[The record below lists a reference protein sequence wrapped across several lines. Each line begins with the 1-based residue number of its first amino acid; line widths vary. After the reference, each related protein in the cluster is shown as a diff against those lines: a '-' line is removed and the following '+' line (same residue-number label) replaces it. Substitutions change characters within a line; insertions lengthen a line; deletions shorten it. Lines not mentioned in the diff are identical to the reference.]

1 MSEYV
6 DSLLLSC
13 NRKQSVEYLAGNSSN
28 TATWT
33 NVVSNGVKLNVGDQV
48 SVHSSAISE
57 IGNESAT
64 IEIKGRNLGGF
75 YNSSHTTGGGEFTN
89 ASEGY
94 YKTSYQQ
101 TNLKLPMRDDTLNL
115 TYSYYKNTNGEY
127 YYHLPRKG
135 CWDASHNN
143 FHTGGN
149 NTTQNIWSEVNCS
162 TNGSLAFPNPFRFNL
177 DYRSS
182 ISQQNFISGGLLN
195 NRYSQTGKTTAP
207 MNDGGRYTL
216 FVRESSFNSSDNGS
230 ISGHRDPALFNYL
243 WYKQTKQI
251 QVDSGFNSPLN
262 IADRITNNLA
272 ETTRIDSVSIGENN
286 NNPEQTNA
294 DLQVES
300 ETNKLF
306 PVASGVNVEFTK
318 AKNYHDYTNPHG
330 ASWDYD
336 YEAGYVTIGV
346 KRPEI
351 YETGCRINVYN
362 AGGNSSSTG
371 ERNDFDNLG
380 NDEFSSIDGSFT
392 PFPVSGNKDG
402 VKYPIENDVNGSMA
416 NIFPLWIPWDT
427 DVLKKLGDF
436 FKAQGRYPELFTYD
450 RYTPDQR
457 NYIEENSSGNI
468 SVDKCRFIH
477 MNASH
482 SRVADDSNEY
492 SGAVFFTDL
501 TSGSD
506 VIDVGTTPT
515 LDGDFK
521 VGDLLYI
528 HSSDTTTPIDHFPKN
543 TYIVKIT
550 GTPGT
555 AGATLTL
562 NNSALITTT
571 GGTTLL
577 YFTDKK
583 LGNDNYDKTLY
594 SSGASLNASQTAP
607 AFFFD
612 YNPAREG
619 ILDGEGDSY
628 DTLYDGFAV
637 KVDNTHNVPNG
648 SGNMSHLIG
657 LRFGTHMKSISP
669 YWWRTSGLPPSIG
682 TPMKNV
688 RGLACG
694 FDKHFN
700 SFGNC
705 FMNLYNGDACSW
717 NQYYNS
723 KQNTS
728 ATLNQSLSLAPEFFG
743 LYLDR
748 FSIQPRVTAPSY
760 FNGTTPTLWNSTR
773 IPATYMRN
781 QIYIGANDPVMLFS
795 SGQSRFQ
802 LTRLHTPEYIG
813 NLANADEGVADA
825 QAIVYKINKRLNNNN
840 WTPEMTP
847 YDQQDFFSEARSFA
861 TTDRKKA
868 FSVLNLALA
877 PYGIC
882 DSMSG
887 IQIEDYGVDEE
898 HWNDSL
904 WGLMGF
910 SYSQFHQTTDNRL
923 VRMFDKGLTTDTPTT
938 NAQISANEVI
948 GYPRNGSD
956 VPNFDSLETFP
967 TRWVRMPPHSPHPP
981 YGGTNLGGML
991 EFPTVVQNCSSTS
1004 ITADNLPRKMISPVF
1019 LIKSSLIDGSFIGGE
1034 ESQMKMPVMSV
1045 VPKNSGYGD
1054 FYNGAGGEPFT
1065 ITYPKT
1071 ITEIKTS
1078 IVDADGTESRVDDGS
1093 LVVYKVT
1100 KVMKSNRSVIEDILN
1115 PQPPEK

>member
-13 NRKQSVEYLAGNSSN
+13 NRKQSVEYLANNTSN

-115 TYSYYKNTNGEY
+115 TYSFYKTTNGEY

-135 CWDASHNN
+135 CWNATHNTWVSANGLTNVWCDGNAS
-143 FHTGGN
+143 
-149 NTTQNIWSEVNCS
+149 S
-162 TNGSLAFPNPFRFNL
+162 NGSLSHPNPFRYNL
-177 DYRSS
+177 DYRTKVRG
-182 ISQQNFISGGLLN
+182 QTFFSGGEMRN
-195 NRYSQTGKTTAP
+195 QDGAVIFTTAP

-216 FVRESSFNSSDNGS
+216 FVRDSSFNSSDNGS

-272 ETTRIDSVSIGENN
+272 ETTRIDSVSIGENFQN
-286 NNPEQTNA
+286 NEMENA
-294 DLQVES
+294 DIQVES

-306 PVASGVNVEFTK
+306 PCASGVNVEFNK
-318 AKNYHDYTNPHG
+318 AKNYHNYTNPTG

-336 YEAGYVTIGV
+336 YEGAYLTIGV

-371 ERNDFDNLG
+371 ERNDFNNLG

-392 PFPVSGNKDG
+392 PFPVGGDKDG
-402 VKYPIENDVNGSMA
+402 VKYPIENSVNGSMT
-416 NIFPLWIPWDT
+416 NIFPLWIPWTDDT
-427 DVLKKLGDF
+427 LKKLGDF
-436 FKAQGRYPELFTYD
+436 FKAQGRYPELFSYD
-450 RYTPDQR
+450 NYTPEQK
-457 NYIEENSSGNI
+457 NYIAENSSDNI

-492 SGAVFFTDL
+492 SGAVFFTNL
-501 TSGSD
+501 TSGSN
-506 VIDVGTTPT
+506 VIDVGTAPI

-528 HSSDTTTPIDHFPKN
+528 HSSNVFPIDHFPKN

-555 AGATLTL
+555 SGATLTL
-562 NNSALITTT
+562 NNSALLTTT
-571 GGTTLL
+571 EDQTSL

-583 LGNDNYDKTLY
+583 LGSDNYTT
-594 SSGASLNASQTAP
+594 SFSASLNASQTAP

-612 YNPAREG
+612 YNPDREG

-657 LRFGTHMKSISP
+657 LRFGTHMKTMSP

-682 TPMKNV
+682 SKMKNV
-688 RGLACG
+688 RALACG

-717 NQYYNS
+717 NQYYRSLDSTATS
-723 KQNTS
+723 K
-728 ATLNQSLSLAPEFFG
+728 NQSLSQAPENFG
-743 LYLDR
+743 VFLDR
-748 FSIQPRVTAPSY
+748 FTTLPRVGYVDGASPPSY
-760 FNGTTPTLWNSTR
+760 FDSPTAWNNAR
-773 IPATYMRN
+773 PVGAYMRN

-840 WTPEMTP
+840 WTPEMMP
-847 YDQQDFFSEARSFA
+847 YDQQDYFSTIRSGNA
-861 TTDRKKA
+861 KDRDKS

-898 HWNDSL
+898 HWDDSL

-910 SYSQFHQTTDNRL
+910 SYSQFHKTTDNRL

-948 GYPRNGSD
+948 GYPKNGSD

-967 TRWVRMPPHSPHPP
+967 VRWARTKPLTSN
-981 YGGTNLGGML
+981 YGNTSLGGMM

-1054 FYNGAGGEPFT
+1054 FYNGAGGESFT

-1093 LVVYKVT
+1093 LVVYKIT
-1100 KVMKSNRSVIEDILN
+1100 KVMKSNSSVIQDILN
-1115 PQPPEK
+1115 PQPPQK

>member
-6 DSLLLSC
+6 NSLLLSC
-13 NRKQSVEYLAGNSSN
+13 NRKQSVEYLAGNTSN

-33 NVVSNGVKLNVGDQV
+33 NVVSNGVRLNVGDQV

-64 IEIKGRNLGGF
+64 IEIKGKNLGGF

-89 ASEGY
+89 ASLGY

-101 TNLKLPMRDDTLNL
+101 TDLKLPMRDDTLNI
-115 TYSYYKNTNGEY
+115 TYSFFKNTNGEY

-135 CWDASHNN
+135 CWKAGENN
-143 FHTGGN
+143 SFTSAG
-149 NTTQNIWSEVNCS
+149 TQNIWCSVNAS
-162 TNGSLAFPNPFRFNL
+162 SNGSLAFPNPYRFNL

-182 ISQQNFISGGLLN
+182 VSQQNFYAGGLLN
-195 NRYSQTGKTTAP
+195 NIDSVVGKTTAP

-216 FVRESSFNSSDNGS
+216 FVRESSFNSSNNGS

-306 PVASGVNVEFTK
+306 PVASGVNVEYAK
-318 AKNYHDYTNPHG
+318 ANNYHKYTNPTG

-336 YEAGYVTIGV
+336 YEAGYLTIGV

-351 YETGCRINVYN
+351 YDSGCRINVYN
-362 AGGNSSSTG
+362 AGGNASATG
-371 ERNDFDNLG
+371 KRNDFKNIE

-392 PFPVSGNKDG
+392 PYPIVRKDG
-402 VKYPIENDVNGSMA
+402 IGYPIENAVNGSMA
-416 NIFPLWIPWDT
+416 NIFPLYIPWND
-427 DVLKKLGDF
+427 DMLKKLGDL

-457 NYIEENSSGNI
+457 NYIDENSSGNI
-468 SVDKCRFIH
+468 SADKCRFIH

-482 SRVADDSNEY
+482 SRVASGQEY
-492 SGAVFFTDL
+492 SGAIFFTNI
-501 TSGSD
+501 TAGSNI
-506 VIDVGTTPT
+506 IDVGTTPT
-515 LDGDFK
+515 LSGDFK

-528 HSSDTTTPIDHFPKN
+528 SSASDVPLNLFPKD

-550 GTPGT
+550 GTPGSS
-555 AGATLTL
+555 GATLTL
-562 NNSALITTT
+562 NNSVLQTTT
-571 GGTTLL
+571 GDVTQI
-577 YFTDKK
+577 YFSDRK
-583 LGNDNYDKTLY
+583 LGNDNYDDSLFATG
-594 SSGASLNASQTAP
+594 STLNASQTAP

-612 YNPAREG
+612 YNPSREG
-619 ILDGEGDSY
+619 ILDGEGKTY

-657 LRFGTHMKSISP
+657 LRFGTHIKTMSP

-682 TPMKNV
+682 TRMTNV
-688 RGLACG
+688 RSLSCG
-694 FDKHFN
+694 FDRHFN

-717 NQYYNS
+717 NQYY
-723 KQNTS
+723 S
-728 ATLNQSLSLAPEFFG
+728 AKENASSNLNKTLSLAPEFYG

-748 FSIQPRVTAPSY
+748 FSIEPRTTVPAY
-760 FNGTTPTLWNSTR
+760 FNIDDPQLWNSTR
-773 IPATYMRN
+773 IPSTYMRN
-781 QIYIGANDPVMLFS
+781 EIYIGANDPEMTFS

-802 LTRLHTPEYIG
+802 LTRLHTPEFIG

-840 WTPEMTP
+840 WTPEMMP
-847 YDQQDFFSEARSFA
+847 YDQQDFFSSVVSGVNTHR
-861 TTDRKKA
+861 DKA

-898 HWNDSL
+898 HWDDSL

-910 SYSQFHQTTDNRL
+910 SYNQFHQTTDNRL

-938 NAQISANEVI
+938 NAQISANEVN

-967 TRWVRMPPHSPHPP
+967 TRWARMKVPAHANKS
-981 YGGTNLGGML
+981 LAGML

-1004 ITADNLPRKMISPVF
+1004 ITADNLPRKMLSPVF

-1054 FYNGAGGEPFT
+1054 FYNGGGGESFT
-1065 ITYPKT
+1065 ITYPKV
-1071 ITEIKTS
+1071 ITEIRTS

-1100 KVMKSNRSVIEDILN
+1100 KVMKSNSGVIEGILN
-1115 PQPPEK
+1115 PQPPQK

>member
-13 NRKQSVEYLAGNSSN
+13 NRKQSVEYLGGNTTNKS
-28 TATWT
+28 TWT
-33 NVVSNGVKLNVGDQV
+33 NVVSNGVRLNVGDQV

-64 IEIKGRNLGGF
+64 IEIKGKNLGGF
-75 YNSSHTTGGGEFTN
+75 YNASHTTGGGEFTN
-89 ASEGY
+89 ASLGY

-101 TNLKLPMRDDTLNL
+101 TDLKFPMRDDTLNF
-115 TYSYYKNTNGEY
+115 TYSFYKNTNGEY

-143 FHTGGN
+143 FHTGGDG
-149 NTTQNIWSEVNCS
+149 TTQNIWSDVNCS
-162 TNGSLAFPNPFRFNL
+162 TNGSLAYPNPFRFNL
-177 DYRSS
+177 DYRTNV
-182 ISQQNFISGGLLN
+182 IQQDFITGGVKF
-195 NRYSQTGKTTAP
+195 NRYEDDAFTTAP

-216 FVRESSFNSSDNGS
+216 FVRDSSFNSSDNGS

-272 ETTRIDSVSIGENN
+272 ETTTIDSVSIGENN

-294 DLQVES
+294 DIQVES

-318 AKNYHDYTNPHG
+318 ARNYHDYTNPTG

-362 AGGNSSSTG
+362 AEGSASSIG
-371 ERNDFDNLG
+371 AKNNVNNLG
-380 NDEFSSIDGSFT
+380 NDEFSSIDGSFS
-392 PFPVSGNKDG
+392 PFPIDITDG
-402 VKYPIENDVNGSMA
+402 IAYPIENSVNGSYT
-416 NIFPLWIPWDT
+416 NVFPLYIPWT
-427 DVLKKLGDF
+427 DDMLKKLGDF
-436 FKAQGRYPELFTYD
+436 FKAQGRYPELFQYD
-450 RYTPDQR
+450 RYTPQQR
-457 NYIEENSSGNI
+457 NYIAENSSGNI
-468 SVDKCRFIH
+468 SAEKCRFIH

-482 SRVADDSNEY
+482 NRNADDSDEW
-492 SGAVFFTDL
+492 SGGVFFTSVV
-501 TSGSD
+501 SGSS
-506 VIDVGTTPT
+506 VINCSGKVAEGT
-515 LDGDFK
+515 FK
-521 VGDLLYI
+521 IGDLLYMNSAGSKTI
-528 HSSDTTTPIDHFPKN
+528 YFPKG
-543 TYIVKIT
+543 TYIIGIT
-550 GTPGT
+550 GTI
-555 AGATLTL
+555 GASGSKITL
-562 NNSALITTT
+562 NNVSL
-571 GGTTLL
+571 GSSSDDQNW
-577 YFTDKK
+577 YFTDRK

-594 SSGASLNASQTAP
+594 SSGATLNASQTAP

-612 YNPAREG
+612 YNPSREG
-619 ILDGEGDSY
+619 ILDGEGESY

-657 LRFGTHMKSISP
+657 LRFGTHIKTMSP

-682 TPMKNV
+682 SRMKNV
-688 RGLACG
+688 RSLACG

-723 KQNTS
+723 KENTS
-728 ATLNQSLSLAPEFFG
+728 ATLNESLSLAPEFFG

-748 FSIQPRVTAPSY
+748 FNIVPRVTSPAYFDGNNAP
-760 FNGTTPTLWNSTR
+760 LWNSTR
-773 IPATYMRN
+773 IPSTYMRN
-781 QIYIGANDPVMLFS
+781 EIYIGANDPEMTFS
-795 SGQSRFQ
+795 AGQSRFQ
-802 LTRLHTPEYIG
+802 LTRLHTPEFIG
-813 NLANADEGVADA
+813 NLANANEGVADA

-840 WTPEMTP
+840 WTPEMMP
-847 YDQQDFFSEARSFA
+847 YDQQDFFSYARSGSHD
-861 TTDRKKA
+861 DRKKA
-868 FSVLNLALA
+868 YSVLNLALA

-887 IQIEDYGVDEE
+887 IQIEDYGVDEK
-898 HWNDSL
+898 HWDDSL

-910 SYSQFHQTTDNRL
+910 SYNQFHKTTNNRL

-938 NAQISANEVI
+938 NAQISANEVN

-967 TRWVRMPPHSPHPP
+967 ARWVRMPPFAHPN
-981 YGGTNLGGML
+981 YGNTNLGGML

-1004 ITADNLPRKMISPVF
+1004 ITADNLPRKMLSPVF

-1054 FYNGAGGEPFT
+1054 FYNGGGGETFT
-1065 ITYPKT
+1065 ITYPKV

-1100 KVMKSNRSVIEDILN
+1100 KVMKSNSSVIEGILN